1 MLEILVVMAAIAIG
15 IAAARRRGSSRAR
28 MSKYI
33 RGMISED
40 IDLGTLAA
48 RTAVLESTATVVDT
62 TRVTSIEVMYSLANF
77 TPTADVGPIMV
88 GVAHSDYTLAE
99 VEAFIELASSW
110 TAANLVNREISNR
123 LIRRIGTFEIPAL
136 ATESAVLNDGKP
148 IKTKLN
154 WRLSEGQG
162 LNFWAYNLGE
172 SALVTTTPNMHLEGH
187 ANLFGQ

>member
-1 MLEILVVMAAIAIG
+1 MAKHPK
-15 IAAARRRGSSRAR
+15 RGSRAR

-40 IDLGTLAA
+40 VSLGTLAA

-62 TRVTSIEVMYSLANF
+62 TRITSIEVLYALAGM
-77 TPTADVGPIMV
+77 TPADGQGPIMI

-110 TAANLVNREISNR
+110 SQANLVNREIGNR
-123 LIRRIGTFEIPAL
+123 LIRRIGVFEIPAL

-154 WRLSEGQG
+154 WSLAEGQG
-162 LNFWAYNLGE
+162 LNFFAYNLGE
-172 SALVTTTPNMHLEGH
+172 SALATTDPNLHLEGH
-187 ANLFGQ
+187 ANLFRQ